1 MKIKFLGTAA
11 FEGVPSLFCNCPTCR
26 RAREAGGKNLRSRLQ
41 ALVNEDLLI
50 DFPPD
55 TVWHSI
61 RFGLDWQKINNCL
74 ITHSHSDHLYPED
87 VVQAEPGYSREHPPL
102 HFYSGKDGYE
112 KLNQYISAPSMQGRT
127 TVELIEGG
135 RRFRAGEY
143 SVLAVPANHDPSSSP
158 LFFSVARDGK
168 RLLYAHDTGLF
179 SEEAWALLQ
188 EEKHFDLVSLDCTG
202 GLGDGKNYRNNHM
215 CLETVSETIGLLREK
230 GLIDGA
236 TKIVIN
242 HFTHNAPNSTYD
254 EILPEAEKAGVIVSY
269 DGLDLE
275 F

>member
-61 RFGLDWQKINNCL
+61 RFGLDWQKINTCL

-87 VVQAEPGYSREHPPL
+87 VVQAEPGYSRKHPPL

-112 KLNQYISAPSMQGRT
+112 KLNKYISVPSMKGGAMLT
-127 TVELIEGG
+127 LIESGKC
-135 RRFRAGEY
+135 FRAGKYE
-143 SVLAVPANHDPSSSP
+143 VLPIPANHDPYSSP
-158 LFFSVARDGK
+158 LFFSVARD
-168 RLLYAHDTGLF
+168 RF
-179 SEEAWALLQ
+179 
-188 EEKHFDLVSLDCTG
+188 
-202 GLGDGKNYRNNHM
+202 
-215 CLETVSETIGLLREK
+215 
-230 GLIDGA
+230 
-236 TKIVIN
+236 
-242 HFTHNAPNSTYD
+242 
-254 EILPEAEKAGVIVSY
+254 
-269 DGLDLE
+269 
-275 F
+275 

>member
-61 RFGLDWQKINNCL
+61 RFGLDWQKINTCL

-87 VVQAEPGYSREHPPL
+87 VVQAEPGYSRKHPPL

-112 KLNQYISAPSMQGRT
+112 KLNKYISVPSMKGGAMLT
-127 TVELIEGG
+127 LIESGKC
-135 RRFRAGEY
+135 FRAGKYE
-143 SVLAVPANHDPSSSP
+143 VLPIPANHDPSSSP

-168 RLLYAHDTGLF
+168 CLLYAHDTGVF
-179 SEEAWALLQ
+179 SEEAWALLR
-188 EEKHFDLVSLDCTG
+188 EEQHFDLVSLDCTG
-202 GLGDGKNYRNNHM
+202 GLGKGGDWRDGHM
-215 CLETVSETIGLLREK
+215 SFYPVLETVGRMREEK
-230 GLIDGA
+230 LIDEE
-236 TKIVIN
+236 TKLVIN

-269 DGLDLE
+269 DGLELE